1 MLSSQF
7 LQQLKIFQYRNHK
20 ISILFRIF
28 NEHKMIY
35 MFLFAVNFAMYIV
48 TEGNFSFLSMYV
60 SIAFCTVFMLSQYR
74 VCLKMYDGLKESAY
88 RLAEEEREKI
98 AQFDK
103 EDYIKW
109 ATMESYILY
118 EKKIQDRFNEKYK
131 TLNEIVSF
139 GILAVIVLT
148 IVIVIS
154 HLVK

>member
-1 MLSSQF
+1 
-7 LQQLKIFQYRNHK
+7 
-20 ISILFRIF
+20 
-28 NEHKMIY
+28 MIY

-60 SIAFCTVFMLSQYR
+60 SIALCTVFMFSQYR

-88 RLAEEEREKI
+88 KLAEEEREKI

-103 EDYIKW
+103 EDYVKW

-118 EKKIQDRFNEKYK
+118 EKKMQDRFNEKYK
-131 TLNEIVSF
+131 ILNEIISF

-154 HLVK
+154 HLIK